1 MNSMVRMPAS
11 IVISL
16 TYCMQDETLEL
27 MGGVR
32 IALPLKA

>member
-1 MNSMVRMPAS
+1 MNSMVWMSAS

-27 MGGVR
+27 MGRVR
-32 IALPLKA
+32 KALPLKA